1 MSPPPTRSCMHA
13 FSFSWLSRAAIR
25 GNRRQAGSQLFPGR
39 YCAPKWGESE
49 LPGVRPWAGDCQGAD
64 APPRLHAHEPN
75 RSGIRL
81 LSAVAFTPCCSAIGP
96 LPEEIPPRGAAKV
109 PVAFRPGDGSGPRRV
124 QFLVAANGS
133 QGNYALG
140 LRACLSG
147 LGDSGSERP
156 YHHVPDEPR

>member
-25 GNRRQAGSQLFPGR
+25 GNRRQAGNQLFPGR

-49 LPGVRPWAGDCQGAD
+49 LQEFDLGRVIAKGQRSTTTSRSRTQPLGDPTRQAPWRSPRAARRSALCPRKSLPGSSQG
-64 APPRLHAHEPN
+64 PGRL
-75 RSGIRL
+75 
-81 LSAVAFTPCCSAIGP
+81 
-96 LPEEIPPRGAAKV
+96 
-109 PVAFRPGDGSGPRRV
+109 RPGDGSGPRRV

-140 LRACLSG
+140 LGALSG